1 MNQVAVDPIYVMG
14 ISDHE
19 RQRLIEQAAI
29 YDRSTRH
36 LLADAGIGAGMRVL
50 DVGCGVGDVTLLAA
64 EVVGPSGQVVG
75 VDSDSRSLA
84 VAADR
89 ARRAGLAHAS
99 FHESDLRE
107 LEFEEPFDAV
117 VGRFVLMY
125 LANPTATVTGLTRH
139 LRPGGIVAFQ
149 EFQFDE
155 LMRTWPH
162 VPGSL
167 YEKTLDWVLAT
178 FRAAG
183 VATSMGV
190 ALPWTLRDAGLRLV
204 DAYVHCP
211 LAGGPDHAA
220 YQLFEHV
227 LGSLLPLMEAFGVAR
242 ADEVGVDGY
251 AVRLSEEAVRLDA
264 VGCCAPVVSAW
275 ANADGAGS
283 ARRTHTTGWS
293 A

>member
-1 MNQVAVDPIYVMG
+1 MNKVADDPIYVMG
-14 ISDHE
+14 FSDHE

-29 YDRSTRH
+29 YERSTRH
-36 LLADAGIGAGMRVL
+36 LFADAGIGAGMRVL

-64 EVVGPSGQVVG
+64 EAVGPGGQVVG
-75 VDSDSRSLA
+75 VDSDPESLA
-84 VAADR
+84 VAAER

-99 FHESDLRE
+99 FLESDLRE
-107 LEFEEPFDAV
+107 LDVGEPFDAV
-117 VGRFVLMY
+117 VGRFVLMF
-125 LANPTATVTGLTRH
+125 LADPTSAMKGLARH

-149 EFQFDE
+149 EFQFDD
-155 LMRTWPH
+155 LMRTWPQ

-167 YEKTLDWVLAT
+167 YEKTLDWVLTT

-190 ALPWTLRDAGLRLV
+190 ALPRTLRNAGLRLV
-204 DAYVHCP
+204 DASVHCP

-227 LGSLLPLMEAFGVAR
+227 LGSLLPLMEALGVAR
-242 ADEVGVDGY
+242 ADEVDVDGY
-251 AVRLSEEAVRLDA
+251 AARLSEEAVRFDA
-264 VGCCAPVVSAW
+264 VGCCAPVVSVW
-275 ANADGAGS
+275 AEADGAGTTGR
-283 ARRTHTTGWS
+283 AHTMGWS

>member
-1 MNQVAVDPIYVMG
+1 MTQVADDPIYVMG
-14 ISDHE
+14 SSDHE

-36 LLADAGIGAGMRVL
+36 LFADAGIGAGMRVL
-50 DVGCGVGDVTLLAA
+50 DVGCGVGDVTLVAA
-64 EVVGPSGQVVG
+64 ELVGPGGQVVG
-75 VDSDSRSLA
+75 VDTDPSSLA
-84 VAADR
+84 VAVER
-89 ARRAGLAHAS
+89 ARGAGLNHAS
-99 FHESDLRE
+99 FLESDLRK

-125 LANPTATVTGLTRH
+125 LADPTATVKGFVRH
-139 LRPGGIVAFQ
+139 LAPGGIVAFQ
-149 EFQFDE
+149 EFQFDD
-155 LMRTWPH
+155 LMRTWPP

-167 YEKTLDWVLAT
+167 YEKALDWVLAT

-190 ALPWTLRDAGLRLV
+190 ALPRTFRDAGLGVR

-220 YQLFEHV
+220 YKLFEHV
-227 LGSLLPLMEAFGVAR
+227 LGSLLPLMEALGVAR
-242 ADEVGVDGY
+242 ADEVRVDGY
-251 AVRLSEEAVRLDA
+251 AVRLGEEAVRFDA

-275 ANADGAGS
+275 AEVNGGGGRSPA
-283 ARRTHTTGWS
+283 HTPWWGE
-293 A
+293 